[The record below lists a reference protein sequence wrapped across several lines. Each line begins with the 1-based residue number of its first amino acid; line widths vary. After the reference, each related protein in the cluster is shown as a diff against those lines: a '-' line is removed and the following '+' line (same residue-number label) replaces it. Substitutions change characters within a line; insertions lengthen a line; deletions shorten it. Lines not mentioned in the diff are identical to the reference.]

1 MLSYPSMLTTRPA
14 LPADHSLLS
23 RLLRSTPHCHT
34 HLDWQ
39 LPEAWLGTR
48 PFYLALDGD
57 KIVAALAATPDPP
70 DVGWVRLAAAEGA
83 DVEAVLDAL
92 WHVTRETLIEM
103 KASQIVCMMV
113 DDWLTPHLARWGFAH
128 YTDVVVLTR
137 KHGAT
142 KLPATSARK
151 RSPILGLAFAPRA
164 RLRPVKAGDLPAI
177 AEVDNAAFA
186 PPWQYSLDVVQQALA
201 HADCATMAEVNG
213 GIAGYQISSG
223 GRQGGHLARLAVR
236 PEYQGQGV
244 GRALVS
250 ETIRYFEKRNA
261 PRITVN
267 TQSDNDAS
275 LAVYRSL
282 GFELTGESYTVWRL
296 LF

>member
-1 MLSYPSMLTTRPA
+1 ML
-14 LPADHSLLS
+14 DSL
-23 RLLRSTPHCHT
+23 
-34 HLDWQ
+34 WQ
-39 LPEAWLGTR
+39 
-48 PFYLALDGD
+48 
-57 KIVAALAATPDPP
+57 
-70 DVGWVRLAAAEGA
+70 
-83 DVEAVLDAL
+83 
-92 WHVTRETLIEM
+92 VTRETLIEM
-103 KASQIVCMMV
+103 KVSQIVCMMV
-113 DDWLTPHLARWGFAH
+113 DDWLVQHLARWGFAH

-142 KLPATSARK
+142 KLPTA
-151 RSPILGLAFAPRA
+151 PGWPPFFAPA
-164 RLRPVKAGDLPAI
+164 PTPRLRPVKPTDLPAI

-201 HADCATMAEVNG
+201 HADCATMAEMNG
-213 GIAGYQISSG
+213 RIAGYQISSG

-250 ETIRYFEKRNA
+250 EVIRYFEKRNA

-267 TQSDNDAS
+267 TQSNNEAS

-282 GFELTGESYTVWRL
+282 GFELTGESYAVWRL
-296 LF
+296 LLALPG

>member
-1 MLSYPSMLTTRPA
+1 MLMLTRPA

-39 LPEAWLGTR
+39 PPEAWLGTR
-48 PFYLALDGD
+48 PFYLAFDGN
-57 KIVAALAATPDPP
+57 KIVGALAATPDPP

-83 DVEAVLDAL
+83 EIGAVLDAL
-92 WHVTRETLIEM
+92 WQVTRETLIEM
-103 KASQIVCMMV
+103 RVSQIVSMMV
-113 DDWLTPHLARWGFAH
+113 DDWFVQHLARWGFAH
-128 YTDVVVLTR
+128 YTNVVVLAR
-137 KHGAT
+137 RHGAT
-142 KLPATSARK
+142 KLPATPGWP
-151 RSPILGLAFAPRA
+151 PILGLASAPRV
-164 RLRPVKAGDLPAI
+164 RLRPAKAGDLPAI
-177 AEVDNAAFA
+177 AEVDNAAFT
-186 PPWQYSLDVVQQALA
+186 PPWQYSLNVVQQALA
-201 HADCATMAEVNG
+201 HADCATMAEMNG
-213 GIAGYQISSG
+213 RIAGYQISSG

-250 ETIRYFEKRNA
+250 EVIRYFEKRNA

-267 TQSDNDAS
+267 TQSDNESS

-282 GFELTGESYTVWRL
+282 GFELTGESYAVWRL

>member
-1 MLSYPSMLTTRPA
+1 MLLTRPA

-57 KIVAALAATPDPP
+57 KIVGALAATPDPP
-70 DVGWVRLAAAEGA
+70 DVGWVRLAAVAEA
-83 DVEAVLDAL
+83 VDAEAVLDSL

-201 HADCATMAEVNG
+201 HADCATMAE
-213 GIAGYQISSG
+213 
-223 GRQGGHLARLAVR
+223 
-236 PEYQGQGV
+236 
-244 GRALVS
+244 
-250 ETIRYFEKRNA
+250 RN
-261 PRITVN
+261 
-267 TQSDNDAS
+267 D
-275 LAVYRSL
+275 
-282 GFELTGESYTVWRL
+282 E
-296 LF
+296 

>member
-1 MLSYPSMLTTRPA
+1 MLTRPA

-23 RLLRSTPHCHT
+23 RLLRSTPHSHT

-39 LPEAWLGTR
+39 PPEAWLGTR
-48 PFYLALDGD
+48 PFYLALDGN
-57 KIVAALAATPDPP
+57 KIVGALAATPDPP
-70 DVGWVRLAAAEGA
+70 DVGWVRLAAVAE
-83 DVEAVLDAL
+83 DVDAEAVLDLL

-113 DDWLTPHLARWGFAH
+113 DDWLTPHLARWGFAS
-128 YTDVVVLTR
+128 YTEVVVLAR

-142 KLPATSARK
+142 KLPATPGWP
-151 RSPILGLAFAPRA
+151 PILGLASAPRV
-164 RLRPVKAGDLPAI
+164 RLRPAKAGDLPAI

-201 HADCATMAEVNG
+201 HADCATMAEMNG
-213 GIAGYQISSG
+213 RIAGYQISSG
-223 GRQGGHLARLAVR
+223 GRQGGHLARLAVH

-250 ETIRYFEKRNA
+250 EVIRYFEKRNA

-267 TQSDNDAS
+267 TQSDNEAS

-282 GFELTGESYTVWRL
+282 GFALTGENYAVWRL